1 MSQTSPSDMATRS
14 LPPNFTHIVKFKFA
28 HPHPLIILTKHV
40 CHHNSFWGSRC
51 DSNHVPTISL
61 KLVHFHG
68 DFGIP
73 FRLMTQVLSK
83 HTSSTTHDISSHFG
97 LISDEIFSFRSIPT
111 KTFLSKLATE
121 NTLRTNQTSRNFQL
135 R

>member
-1 MSQTSPSDMATRS
+1 MFAITTAFGEADVTATMC
-14 LPPNFTHIVKFKFA
+14 
-28 HPHPLIILTKHV
+28 PL
-40 CHHNSFWGSRC
+40 F
-51 DSNHVPTISL
+51 
-61 KLVHFHG
+61 LVHFHG

-73 FRLMTQVLSK
+73 FRLTTQVLSK

-97 LISDEIFSFRSIPT
+97 LISNEIFSFRSIPT

-121 NTLRTNQTSRNFQL
+121 NTRRTNQTSRNFQL